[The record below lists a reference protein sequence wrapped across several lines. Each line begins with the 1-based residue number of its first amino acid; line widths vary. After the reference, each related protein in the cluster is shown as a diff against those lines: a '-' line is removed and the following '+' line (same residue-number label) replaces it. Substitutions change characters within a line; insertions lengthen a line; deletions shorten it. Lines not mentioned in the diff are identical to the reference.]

1 MASLMGWA
9 SGKVQ
14 ALSRTQEMVSNI
26 DGLSY

>member
-14 ALSRTQEMVSNI
+14 ALARTLEMVPNI